1 MVVGG
6 NVNLVGVKKM
16 NDDENDFIISKQ
28 ELMLLGRRVESL
40 KNQRNLFMVVFFFQT
55 VLIMFLLGV
64 I

>member
-1 MVVGG
+1 VVVGG